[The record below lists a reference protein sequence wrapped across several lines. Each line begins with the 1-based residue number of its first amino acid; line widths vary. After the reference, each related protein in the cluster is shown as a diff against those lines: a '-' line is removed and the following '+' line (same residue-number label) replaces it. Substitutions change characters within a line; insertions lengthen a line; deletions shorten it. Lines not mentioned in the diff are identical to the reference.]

1 MTDKREAILV
11 RLVEI
16 AKSAP
21 GVVATFRNKDEISD
35 RQRPCIVILDADEA
49 ADDGDPS
56 GMARRPNAPRRVAM
70 TPELYI
76 MLGAKP
82 EHIGTELNVF
92 RAAIIKVVLTD
103 AILAELVGTNGDVR
117 YEGCATALARGRMME
132 GEMGLSFT
140 FTYLLRPDAL

>member
-1 MTDKREAILV
+1 MTDKREAILT

-16 AKSAP
+16 AKMLP
-21 GVVATFRNKDEISD
+21 GIAAVFRNTDEISEK
-35 RQRPCIVILDADEA
+35 QRPCILILDADEA
-49 ADDGDPS
+49 ADDGDPA
-56 GMARRPNAPRRVAM
+56 GITRRPNAPRRVAM
-70 TPELYI
+70 TPELYV

-92 RAAIIKVVLTD
+92 RAAILKAALTD
-103 AILAELVGTNGDVR
+103 ATLVNLVGTNGDIR

-140 FTYLLRPDAL
+140 FSYVLRPDAL

>member
-1 MTDKREAILV
+1 MTNKREAILV
-11 RLVEI
+11 RLIQI
-16 AKSAP
+16 AKTVP
-21 GVVATFRNKDEISD
+21 GIAAVFRNKDEISD

-56 GMARRPNAPRRVAM
+56 GMSRRPNAPRRVAM

-82 EHIGTELNVF
+82 EHIGTELNAF
-92 RAAIIKVVLTD
+92 RAAIIKAVLTD
-103 AILAELVGTNGDVR
+103 AALASLVGSNGDIR

-140 FTYLLRPDAL
+140 FSYVVRPDAL

>member
-1 MTDKREAILV
+1 MTDKREVIFR

-16 AKSAP
+16 AKTVP
-21 GVVATFRNKDEISD
+21 GIVAVFRNKDEISD

-56 GMARRPNAPRRVAM
+56 GMTRRPNAPRRVAM
-70 TPELYI
+70 TPELYV

-82 EHIGTELNVF
+82 EKIGTELNIF
-92 RAAIIKVVLTD
+92 RAAILKALLTD
-103 AILAELVGTNGDVR
+103 AALASLVGTNGDIR
-117 YEGCATALARGRMME
+117 YEGCATALARGRVME

-140 FTYLLRPDAL
+140 FTYVLRPDEL

>member
-1 MTDKREAILV
+1 MTDKREVIFR

-16 AKSAP
+16 AKTVP
-21 GVVATFRNKDEISD
+21 GIVATFRNTDEISD

-56 GMARRPNAPRRVAM
+56 GMTRRSNAPRRVGM
-70 TPELYI
+70 TPELYV

-82 EHIGTELNVF
+82 EHIGTELNIF
-92 RAAIIKVVLTD
+92 RAAIIKAVLTD
-103 AILAELVGTNGDVR
+103 TTLTVLVGTNGDVR

-140 FTYLLRPDAL
+140 FAYVLRPDAL

>member
-1 MTDKREAILV
+1 MSDKREAILT

-16 AKSAP
+16 AKTTP
-21 GVVATFRNKDEISD
+21 GIVVVFRNKDEISD

-56 GMARRPNAPRRVAM
+56 GMPRRPNAPRRVAM
-70 TPELYI
+70 TPEFYV

-82 EHIGTELNVF
+82 EHIGTELNIF
-92 RAAIIKVVLTD
+92 RAAILKAVLTD
-103 AILAELVGTNGDVR
+103 VALASLVGTNGDIR

-140 FTYLLRPDAL
+140 FAYVLRPNEL